1 MTGFNPVHLVLGQSD
16 NVDAFSTDEH
26 SVSGVPS
33 KSGIQKTPLSYALV
47 DSVHSTEDSPRSL
60 HGIPND
66 QLDSWIAEDDD
77 AASREVGIQCDILD
91 VLALLAEYQR
101 NANEDS
107 TPLYVSAMNMA
118 RDDTGM

>member
-1 MTGFNPVHLVLGQSD
+1 MTGFNPVHLVVGQSD
-16 NVDAFSTDEH
+16 DVEAFSTDEH

-33 KSGIQKTPLSYALV
+33 KSGIQKTPLSHVLV

-66 QLDSWIAEDDD
+66 QPDSWIVEDDD